1 MDRWKDRTTK
11 WDTQLLLDSNF
22 SALPQGSW
30 WSDFFHQGWS
40 ELRFPQFGR
49 VSCTEEDIGP
59 LLAGLLL
66 AWDVLTAS
74 GGGGGC
80 PTQRGPWEPGEE
92 ERSVGVPGRLLTT
105 RHLAHV

>member
-1 MDRWKDRTTK
+1 MVDRWKDRTTK

-59 LLAGLLL
+59 LLAGPLL

-74 GGGGGC
+74 GGAPPSGG
-80 PTQRGPWEPGEE
+80 PGNQEKKN
-92 ERSVGVPGRLLTT
+92 
-105 RHLAHV
+105 